1 MQFYSGCQRVH
12 IYILFSFCIVNKIE
26 MVHSKMYDQKI
37 DHSTREKHPVKKEE
51 RCYFIET
58 EQKQGIRCSNA
69 QMKNNYRIILL
80 TMFYYTLCVCAE
92 KANTLS
98 IQSCHLKHSQC
109 GTKQLVVF
117 TRIITT
123 FIIFKQIVNL
133 IHQSFV
139 KFFFI
144 HIFRINGVWKMQ
156 NYLLELFFPFRFL
169 WVFFYFKMKV

>member
-1 MQFYSGCQRVH
+1 
-12 IYILFSFCIVNKIE
+12 

-37 DHSTREKHPVKKEE
+37 DHSTREKHPVKKEK
-51 RCYFIET
+51 RSYFIET

-80 TMFYYTLCVCAE
+80 TMFYYTLCVCVCAE

-139 KFFFI
+139 MFFFI

-156 NYLLELFFPFRFL
+156 IYLLKLFCSFSISL
-169 WVFFYFKMKV
+169 GFFYFKMKV

>member
-51 RCYFIET
+51 RSYFIET

-139 KFFFI
+139 KFFF
-144 HIFRINGVWKMQ
+144 HTYFPNKWR
-156 NYLLELFFPFRFL
+156 LENAKLSAGTFFSFSISL
-169 WVFFYFKMKV
+169 GFFYFKMKV